1 MGNSSSSQIAL
12 NSEPSSPQDTVAG
25 SDQRPLGQTPAGE
38 PVSTVQHPGERSDNR
53 PRRATRTSLGSLQD
67 LRGRL
72 MRGRTMTIGSAR
84 FVAPPPYTAEPAAI
98 PAQSSGSS
106 STPSVPSGPTQLPP
120 GWPATGQARDATLA
134 SGSAVSAPGPSP
146 RVPQLTVNVSAD
158 RIETPPVDTN
168 PFRRLQN
175 ASVNSARD
183 VGGVRFSST
192 PGSGSSTPYVQS
204 PVSPQA
210 PMLVPSAPGSRQRAP
225 VRRATREDP
234 LDMLKRYKTVI
245 VVDDSSSMEG
255 ELWIE
260 AREALAAL
268 VQRAQQYTDDGIDV
282 HFLNDEKV
290 GLNMQSASAIERLFD
305 SVRPMGITPTGEK
318 LEDLLLAYML
328 KLERWKE
335 IQFIDNDIKKE
346 EVIKPINYIV
356 ITDGAPTDDPE
367 SVIVSVARRLDAGNW
382 PLTQVGIQ
390 FFQIGDDPEAAE
402 ALQQLDDNLSTK
414 HQIRDIVDTTPY
426 SGQVTAELIA
436 KALLG
441 GINKRMDRKQM

>member
-1 MGNSSSSQIAL
+1 M
-12 NSEPSSPQDTVAG
+12 
-25 SDQRPLGQTPAGE
+25 
-38 PVSTVQHPGERSDNR
+38 
-53 PRRATRTSLGSLQD
+53 
-67 LRGRL
+67 
-72 MRGRTMTIGSAR
+72 
-84 FVAPPPYTAEPAAI
+84 I
-98 PAQSSGSS
+98 PA
-106 STPSVPSGPTQLPP
+106 P
-120 GWPATGQARDATLA
+120 W
-134 SGSAVSAPGPSP
+134 
-146 RVPQLTVNVSAD
+146 
-158 RIETPPVDTN
+158 
-168 PFRRLQN
+168 
-175 ASVNSARD
+175 
-183 VGGVRFSST
+183 
-192 PGSGSSTPYVQS
+192 
-204 PVSPQA
+204 
-210 PMLVPSAPGSRQRAP
+210 
-225 VRRATREDP
+225 
-234 LDMLKRYKTVI
+234 K
-245 VVDDSSSMEG
+245 
-255 ELWIE
+255 

-268 VQRAQQYTDDGIDV
+268 AQKAQQYTDDGIDV

-390 FFQIGDDPEAAE
+390 FFQIGDDPEATE

-441 GINKRMDRKQM
+441 GINKRMDVSAFILSLTLISLSVFSGNKCDCNL